1 MRIRAG
7 YEIAYDCPAPTPMLL
22 MLNVRPE
29 RLADLE
35 TPDLI
40 RTDPVVALRQYV
52 DTFGN
57 LCTRLVAPTGRI
69 VFRSDFVVRD
79 TGEPEPLGLG
89 AAQIPVDELP
99 DGVIEYLLPSRYC
112 DMELLND
119 LAWARFGALD
129 PGWARVEAIVGY
141 AHERIRFGYEHAR
154 PTKTAF
160 EAHEEGCGV
169 CRDYAHLAITLLRC
183 MNIPARYAT
192 GYLGDIGVPPAAHP
206 MDFSACV
213 QVYLG
218 GEWLTVDPRHN
229 EARIGRVLMAVGRD
243 ATDVA
248 IATTFGPATLA
259 GFKVITEEISE
270 PAKAQPAPARS
281 PAARSAAPAP

>member
-7 YEIAYDCPAPTPMLL
+7 YEIAYECPAEAPMLL

-29 RLADLE
+29 RLGDLE

-40 RTDPVVALRQYV
+40 RTEPYAPIRQYV

-57 LCTRLVAPTGRI
+57 LCTRLVAPAGRI
-69 VFRSDFVVRD
+69 VFRSEFIVRD
-79 TGEPEPLGLG
+79 SGEPEPTGEG
-89 AAQIPVDELP
+89 AAQIAVDDLP
-99 DGVIEYLLPSRYC
+99 DPVVEYLLPSRYC

-119 LAWARFGALD
+119 LAWAEFGSVES
-129 PGWARVEAIVGY
+129 GWPRVQAIAEY
-141 AHERIRFGYEHAR
+141 THRRIAFGYEHAR

-160 EAHEEGCGV
+160 EAHEERCGV

-183 MNIPARYAT
+183 LNIPARYAT
-192 GYLGDIGVPPAAHP
+192 GYLGDIGVPPSDAP

-218 GEWLTVDPRHN
+218 GEWHILDPRHN
-229 EARIGRVLMAVGRD
+229 TRRIGRVLMAVGRD

-248 IATTFGPATLA
+248 IATTFGPGQLVD
-259 GFKVITEEISE
+259 FKVVTEEVAETPIRR
-270 PAKAQPAPARS
+270 PAPEHIRAVR
-281 PAARSAAPAP
+281 